1 MPAKKKR
8 TSSVE
13 LSRLKVLAAGD
24 ERSFLAYAVEMLESG
39 NRLAR
44 EAALEALVERPLP
57 GAREAL
63 RALYFELAADGL
75 KRDQGATMRVAI
87 LKILQAID
95 DVRDRDI
102 AMSAADAHE
111 IAFGDDTAWPLRVHG
126 LRLMAD
132 LDPDVLPFVAV
143 EHLDDRRGE
152 GVEPASTA
160 LQLLA
165 GTGNYVAL
173 YQWLISGDHSPDT
186 VTAAFELL
194 AEGPREIVGRYV
206 ARTKESALRRGEDEF
221 TIALADAIVRL
232 ELAENYGALKELMFA
247 KISDELY
254 NYLAVLLAGTN
265 RRELL
270 AILEEQ
276 LHRGR
281 RPKVVA
287 EALRLRSTPEQQA
300 ILDRWES
307 GEERATD

>member
-1 MPAKKKR
+1 MSPKKR
-8 TSSVE
+8 PSNVE

-24 ERSFLAYAVEMLESG
+24 ERSFLAYAVELLESG
-39 NRLAR
+39 DRLAR

-87 LKILQAID
+87 LKILQAVD

-102 AMSAADAHE
+102 AIHATDASE
-111 IAFGDDTAWPLRVHG
+111 IAFGDDVAWPLRVHG
-126 LRLMAD
+126 LRLLAD
-132 LDPDVLPFVAV
+132 LAPDVLPFIAV
-143 EHLDDRRGE
+143 ERLDDRAGE

-165 GTGNYVAL
+165 GTSNYVTL
-173 YQWLISGDHSPDT
+173 YQWLISGDHPPDT

-194 AEGPREIVGRYV
+194 AQGPREIVQRYV
-206 ARTKESALRRGEDEF
+206 ARTKAAALRRGEDEF

-232 ELAENYGALKELMFA
+232 ELVESYGALKELMFA
-247 KISDELY
+247 KVSDELY

-265 RRELL
+265 RRELV

-287 EALRLRSTPEQQA
+287 EALRLRSTREQKA
-300 ILDRWES
+300 ILDRWEA
-307 GEERATD
+307 GEEWQAD